1 MFFFVSLQFKKL
13 FVTTRARREFVKILF
28 FNGMGLEDSH
38 TRSWEKAKKPQSQPQ
53 DDA

>member
-13 FVTTRARREFVKILF
+13 FVTTRVRHEFVKILF
-28 FNGMGLEDSH
+28 FNGMGLEDLH
-38 TRSWEKAKKPQSQPQ
+38 TRSREKAKKPQPKPQ